1 MAKLSPEQL
10 ALVHEYGHLFHN
22 TGGNEVVEL
31 MERQGVTYFSN
42 PVVAELQGACWGQL
56 IRLQRLQAAGV
67 LSPLPAVA

>member
-31 MERQGVTYFSN
+31 MEPKVLPTSAIQSLLSCRGH
-42 PVVAELQGACWGQL
+42 AGA
-56 IRLQRLQAAGV
+56 
-67 LSPLPAVA
+67 S